1 MTKAIITPRIR
12 QVLNT
17 MVPIVPPKTEA
28 EFQAL
33 LALAGV
39 REPRSG
45 RPRKGIRARSRVVHI
60 RIPEA
65 IFARVEKVA
74 ARKHST
80 VAKMGQRFYLSTAI
94 GA

>member
-1 MTKAIITPRIR
+1 MTKAIITPHIR
-12 QVLNT
+12 QVLDT
-17 MVPIVPPKTEA
+17 MVPIVPPRTAA

-33 LALAGV
+33 LALAGI

-45 RPRKGIRARSRVVHI
+45 RPRKGIAARSRIVHI

-65 IFARVEKVA
+65 IFERVQRAA

-80 VAKMGQRFYLSTAI
+80 VAKMGQRYFIQVAI